1 MALKTSARDLTKILL
16 TLISTRFELFSLEM
30 AEQRARATKL
40 LGLLFATL
48 LFLTLAILVFSL
60 SIALYFW
67 PTDYRYTALVVL
79 FLFYL
84 VLGLG
89 CLWCV
94 RKSLVDAPPP
104 FEATLEEL
112 RRDLQ
117 LVERLGDQASASDNH
132 ES

>member
-30 AEQRARATKL
+30 VEQRARATKL

-89 CLWCV
+89 CL
-94 RKSLVDAPPP
+94 RS
-104 FEATLEEL
+104 EE
-112 RRDLQ
+112 RR
-117 LVERLGDQASASDNH
+117 VGKR
-132 ES
+132 

>member
-48 LFLTLAILVFSL
+48 LLLTLAILVFSL

-117 LVERLGDQASASDNH
+117 LVERLGDQASASDHH

>member
-117 LVERLGDQASASDNH
+117 LVERLGDRASASDNH

>member
-30 AEQRARATKL
+30 VEQRARATKL

-117 LVERLGDQASASDNH
+117 LVERLGDQASASDHH

>member
-117 LVERLGDQASASDNH
+117 LVERLGDQASASDHH

>member
-30 AEQRARATKL
+30 VEQRARATKL